1 MQAELTP
8 GEVVLVGGGPGD
20 PDLLTVAG
28 LRAIQQADV
37 IIHDRLGPVSA
48 LGEARPEAELINV
61 GKVPRGDFTPQE
73 EINALLIERARRG
86 LRVVRLKGGDNF
98 VFGRG
103 GEEWQ
108 ECAAAGIP
116 VRVIPGVTSAVAV
129 PALARIPVTH
139 RSLTQG
145 FTVVSGHVPPGDDRS
160 QLDWRALAQTH
171 TTLVLLMAVKYLP
184 EIAQELRAGGLADA
198 TPAAIVADGSTAEQ
212 ASWHGTLAD
221 IAEIAQQ
228 HQVRPPAIVVIGDV
242 AGLWLLPAS

>member
-1 MQAELTP
+1 MQQDLTP

-86 LRVVRLKGGDNF
+86 LRVVRLKGGDNC

-171 TTLVLLMAVKYLP
+171 TTLVLHRRPLQHAQCLHARRGGHRVAQGHAVVMTRGECRHRRVRAAHRLG
-184 EIAQELRAGGLADA
+184 QLR
-198 TPAAIVADGSTAEQ
+198 
-212 ASWHGTLAD
+212 
-221 IAEIAQQ
+221 
-228 HQVRPPAIVVIGDV
+228 
-242 AGLWLLPAS
+242 